1 MTIPDKPRSSEQKY
15 ITVKLKQLKKYINQ
29 ARGQCRTNFQLGLL
43 IVRTEIWLAYV
54 YKKHKIENN
63 NKDKRIYTKFN
74 IDIFVNIHMIN
85 YVKVNK
91 LIKNL
96 LTFIRM
102 NARIILLRI
111 LVKGQTFIG

>member
-1 MTIPDKPRSSEQKY
+1 MTIPDKPRSSKQKY

-96 LTFIRM
+96 LTGIRM
-102 NARIILLRI
+102 NDKIILLKQCV
-111 LVKGQTFIG
+111 LL

>member
-1 MTIPDKPRSSEQKY
+1 M
-15 ITVKLKQLKKYINQ
+15 
-29 ARGQCRTNFQLGLL
+29 
-43 IVRTEIWLAYV
+43 

-96 LTFIRM
+96 LTGIRM
-102 NARIILLRI
+102 NDKIILLKQCV
-111 LVKGQTFIG
+111 LL

>member
-91 LIKNL
+91 LIKDL
-96 LTFIRM
+96 LTGIRM
-102 NARIILLRI
+102 NDKIILLKQCV
-111 LVKGQTFIG
+111 LL

>member
-1 MTIPDKPRSSEQKY
+1 MTIPDKPRSSKQKY

-43 IVRTEIWLAYV
+43 IVRIESWLAYV
-54 YKKHKIENN
+54 HKKHKIENN
-63 NKDKRIYTKFN
+63 NKSGRIYTKFN

-96 LTFIRM
+96 LTFTHTDAKIKS
-102 NARIILLRI
+102 NE
-111 LVKGQTFIG
+111 